1 MAIASINIPIT
12 GKMGYVDAYYPN
24 TVFPVT
30 ADGVYSVTSYGWDYE
45 SGGVLHHAKYDRY
58 LFLEFGDFPAA
69 LKYNRIYDFQ
79 LTIAYFRHN
88 RTQTSSARG
97 DVGNLSSICAGDFDP
112 NTLTY
117 NTRPRNLGAGTSWYV
132 NTGKA
137 TEHPDDVWL
146 DGISGLYGEPR
157 TSSPAS
163 SSVAVNALK
172 RKILYLYDNG
182 ERSFDSKERG
192 GRGSYDDWI
201 DVKPR
206 LMNGN
211 LPYVTITYDDEEI
224 IPGEIVFIDKLEGE
238 VDQGVAHT
246 ITWEVG
252 KDTTVDWACMAE
264 SWEQTSAT
272 IYWREQGTS
281 VWNEIQIPG
290 DTKEYTFP
298 ARTFGSNKTYEYYAS
313 ANDISGGSSE
323 TATFTF
329 TTPGSQLTPQSSPV
343 SGYVNPREATSFGWS
358 YATDSG
364 SVAAGSTVLHWREQ
378 GASSWTDV
386 QAASG
391 ANSLTIAA
399 NTFSPLKVYEWY
411 LSGEDTYGYASSTTV
426 YSFSTSAAQITSNP
440 VSPINSIENKNEAIT
455 FEWDF
460 ASQDSAPASA
470 CTLQYKHTSDSSWT
484 TIQSFNTGGKT
495 YDVPASTFDAGAI
508 EWRVIPYNIDGVEGT
523 ATVASFISYGAP
535 VAPTVYTN
543 GAPFLTINWQAEE
556 QESYQIMVDDESFGP
571 YFGTE
576 KSFIL
581 PDFLSDGSH
590 SVKVRVM
597 GVYGLWSKWGNTDVT
612 IENQPG
618 SDMIL
623 TYVSGIDCLLSWET
637 VATESDFRVYR
648 DGKQIGK
655 TDKNEF
661 SDRFVLGEHTYKVI
675 DRLDDGNYSVSNEVT
690 VTMVVAETMIAALN
704 GGEWL
709 PITYSLKDSSDPQFE
724 ESVETVYSHF
734 YGNVFPSAFISGYQ
748 ESTMSFSAVFFYNQ
762 AEEEAKFLSL
772 FGKPVILKFKSG
784 AVFIGILDNW
794 SRQARKEYWTGY
806 TFTLRRVDW
815 GDFVDDTQ

>member
-1 MAIASINIPIT
+1 MAIRSIVIPVT
-12 GKMGYVDAYYPN
+12 GKMGYVDGYYPN
-24 TVFPVT
+24 TVFPV
-30 ADGVYSVTSYGWDYE
+30 DPNGIYSVTPYGWNYD
-45 SGGVLHHAKYDRY
+45 SGGNHYEAKYER
-58 LFLEFGDFPAA
+58 FLYFEFDDFPEA
-69 LKYNRIYDFQ
+69 LKYNRIYDYQVTF
-79 LTIAYFRHN
+79 AYFRHN
-88 RTQTSSARG
+88 RTGYTPSRSEVGYLASFGSA
-97 DVGNLSSICAGDFDP
+97 DFDP
-112 NTLTY
+112 RTLTF
-117 NTRPRNLGAGTSWYV
+117 NTKPANKGAGVYWYP
-132 NTGKA
+132 NTGRA
-137 TEHPDDVWL
+137 TEHADDVWA
-146 DGISGLYGEPR
+146 DGISGIYGEPS
-157 TSSPAS
+157 TTSPAS
-163 SSVAVNALK
+163 SSLAVSALK
-172 RKILYLYDNG
+172 RKTIYLKDSG
-182 ERSFDSKERG
+182 AKSFDAVSRG
-192 GRGSYDDWI
+192 NRTDAHCWI

-211 LPYVTITYDDEEI
+211 LPYVTITYDDEEV
-224 IPGEIVFIDKLEGE
+224 IPGEIVFVDKLEGE
-238 VDQGVAHT
+238 IDQGVAHT

-272 IYWREQGTS
+272 IYWREQGAST
-281 VWNEIQIPG
+281 WNEIAIQG
-290 DTKEYTFP
+290 NTKQYTFP

-364 SVAAGSTVLHWREQ
+364 SVADGSTVLHWREQ

-440 VSPINSIENKNEAIT
+440 ISPINSIENKNEAIT

-484 TIQSFNTGGKT
+484 TIQSFNTGVKT

-576 KSFIL
+576 KNFVL
-581 PDFLSDGSH
+581 PDYLPDGSH
-590 SVKVRVM
+590 TVKVRVM
-597 GVYGLWSKWGNTDVT
+597 GVYGLWSNWGTTDVT
-612 IENQPG
+612 IANQPG
-618 SDMIL
+618 EEIIL
-623 TYVSGIDCLLSWET
+623 TQVGGVDCLLSWGTVET
-637 VATESDFRVYR
+637 ETDFRIYR

-661 SDRFVLGEHTYKVI
+661 NDRLVLGEHTYKVI
-675 DRLDDGNYSVSNEVT
+675 DRLDDGNYSVSDEVT
-690 VTMVVAETMIAALN
+690 VTMVVAETMIAALD

-709 PITYSLKDSSDPQFE
+709 PITYSLKDSSDPQFQE
-724 ESVETVYSHF
+724 TVETVYSHF
-734 YGNVFPSAFISGYQ
+734 YGNVYPSAFISGYQ
-748 ESTMSFSAVFFYNQ
+748 ESNMSFSAVFLYNQ

-815 GDFVDDTQ
+815 EDFVDDTQ

>member
-1 MAIASINIPIT
+1 MARKTIQIPLEDYF
-12 GKMGYVDAYYPN
+12 GYVNQQYPN
-24 TVFPVT
+24 Q
-30 ADGVYSVTSYGWDYE
+30 VYSVSQDGEYVITPYRISEYSE
-45 SGGVLHHAKYDRY
+45 STQKERLFY
-58 LFLEFGDFPAA
+58 LKVGSFPNT
-69 LKYNRIYDFQ
+69 LKYQRLYDFQ
-79 LTIAYFRHN
+79 YVMQMYYSPPTDADKQGVGCAIQSVNEFDK
-88 RTQTSSARG
+88 RTL
-97 DVGNLSSICAGDFDP
+97 N
-112 NTLTY
+112 Y
-117 NTRPRNLGAGTSWYV
+117 NTKPSTTSGTAVASAYYKEITAAGGQNAWADVTGHPYDASGNYPKLASQ
-132 NTGKA
+132 NTQRALRLKYFKMF
-137 TEHPDDVWL
+137 
-146 DGISGLYGEPR
+146 SGGFECTGSNY
-157 TSSPAS
+157 SMH
-163 SSVAVNALK
+163 VA
-172 RKILYLYDNG
+172 
-182 ERSFDSKERG
+182 
-192 GRGSYDDWI
+192 
-201 DVKPR
+201 VKPR
-206 LMNGN
+206 LHDGSM
-211 LPYVTITYDDEEI
+211 PYIIVTYDDTETV
-224 IPGEIVFIDKLEGE
+224 PGQVELIDKITGQI
-238 VDQGVAHT
+238 DQGIDHT
-246 ITWEVG
+246 ITWNITE
-252 KDTTVDWACMAE
+252 KKYSDTDWFCFAQ

-272 IYWREQGTS
+272 IYWREQGAAT
-281 VWNEIQIPG
+281 WNEIQIAG

-329 TTPGSQLTPQSSPV
+329 TTPRSQLTPQSSPV
-343 SGYVNPREATSFGWS
+343 SGYVNPREATSFSWS
-358 YATDSG
+358 YSTASG

-411 LSGEDTYGYASSTTV
+411 LSGEDTYGYASSTSV

-440 VSPINSIENKNEAIT
+440 IAPINSIENKNEAIT
-455 FEWDF
+455 FKWDF
-460 ASQDSAPASA
+460 SSQDSAPASA
-470 CTLQYKHTSDSSWT
+470 CTLQYKYISDSSWT
-484 TIQSFNTGGKT
+484 TIQSFNTGVKT

-523 ATVASFISYGAP
+523 AAVASFISYGAP

-576 KSFIL
+576 KSFTL

-597 GVYGLWSKWGNTDVT
+597 GVYGLWSKWGNTDIT

-618 SDMIL
+618 SDVLL
-623 TYVSGIDCLLSWET
+623 TYVSGIDCLLNWET
-637 VATESDFRVYR
+637 VETENDFRIYR
-648 DGKQIGK
+648 DEKQIGK

-661 SDRFVLGEHTYKVI
+661 NDSLVLGEHTYKVI
-675 DRLDDGNYSVSNEVT
+675 NRLDDGNYSESNEVT
-690 VTMVVAETMIAALN
+690 VTMVVAETMIASLN

-709 PITYSLKDSSDPQFE
+709 PITYSLKDSSDPQFQE
-724 ESVETVYSHF
+724 TVETVYSHF
-734 YGNVFPSAFISGYQ
+734 YGNVYPSAFISGYR
-748 ESTMSFSAVFFYNQ
+748 ESNMSFSAVFFYNQ

-772 FGKPVILKFKSG
+772 LGQPVILKFKSG
-784 AVFIGILDNW
+784 AVFIGVLDNW

-815 GDFVDDTQ
+815 EDFVDDTQ